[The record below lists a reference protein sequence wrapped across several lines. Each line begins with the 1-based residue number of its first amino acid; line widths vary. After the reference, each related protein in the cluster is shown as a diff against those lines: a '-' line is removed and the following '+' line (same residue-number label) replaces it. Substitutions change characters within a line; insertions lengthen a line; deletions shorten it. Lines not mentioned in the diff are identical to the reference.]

1 MEQVYSRFSEL
12 IALHSFLNEED
23 INFRCFFFLTGKKDP
38 TQIIGAAQE
47 LSEKTRVS
55 FNMML
60 SPHRKYVPAYLLF
73 FCTSEISSDFYFS
86 FPFYVCGFWEVQ
98 DIFCIIPSFSL
109 CFVICFPLYGCG
121 GAWQSVTLLILGLS
135 KFLQHLKLTTSTT
148 QRLQQNT
155 KKKSFERTQKQK

>member
-1 MEQVYSRFSEL
+1 
-12 IALHSFLNEED
+12 
-23 INFRCFFFLTGKKDP
+23 
-38 TQIIGAAQE
+38 
-47 LSEKTRVS
+47 
-55 FNMML
+55 MML

-73 FCTSEISSDFYFS
+73 FCTSEIFSDFYFL

-121 GAWQSVTLLILGLS
+121 GAWRSVTLLILGLS

-155 KKKSFERTQKQK
+155 KKKSLEKAKSKNERYQNITDNINHTVSPANHTSSNICLDNKNCPISP